1 MSLNYTI
8 FAQNNS
14 DNYVLQSCLCAMS
27 IKHTNPNSN
36 VCLITN
42 DTVDEKYKQLF
53 TDIVP
58 IPWGDMVRGEAWKV
72 ANRWKI
78 YHATTFENTVV
89 IDSDMLFLSNV
100 EHWEDFLKSRD
111 LFFVTQVKDYRNNIV
126 TGNYYRKA
134 FEESKLSNL
143 YSGFHYFK
151 KSDFA
156 VTFYKVLE
164 MVMKNWALFYAQYPA
179 ISKHQKVLSVD
190 VSAAIA
196 AKILDCE
203 EDIYSNTDIV
213 TFTHMKTHL
222 QGWKKDLSSRWQDR
236 VGVYLTDDLELKVG
250 SYAQHGVF
258 HYTEK
263 DFVTNDKLLKYEKV
277 LGI

>member
-36 VCLITN
+36 ICLITN
-42 DTVDEKYKQLF
+42 DAVDEKYKQLF

-111 LFFVTQVKDYRNNIV
+111 LFFVTQVKDYRNVTV

-134 FEESKLSNL
+134 FEESKLPNL

-164 MVMKNWALFYAQYPA
+164 MVMKNWALFYAQHPA

-190 VSAAIA
+190 VSAAIT
-196 AKILDCE
+196 AKILNCE
-203 EDIYSNTDIV
+203 EDISSNTDIV

-236 VGVYLTDDLELKVG
+236 VGVYLTDDLELKIG

-263 DFVTNDKLLKYEKV
+263 DFVTSDKLLKYEKV